1 MDDILPD
8 NVFSL
13 KNDDFYAMVET
24 LVGSQIVEILKFQ
37 MICSMQSLVRHP
49 DIFEIFSMPCSNP
62 DFLLIREKS
71 CFLLDTGLYIIKP
84 GLKNNLDYLIHILQR
99 KQNSMMAPISES
111 PSEGLS
117 NDFIKRHPVLQKLI
131 SWYRV
136 SEEFPGDHIDQY
148 SFLREFIDNITSNIT
163 SHRNTFRYCD
173 SVRNF
178 ALSLYIMGGKLTYEF
193 IRLNLPGS
201 LPSLSMLSTSI
212 SDNRFKITEGKFRFD
227 AFRNYMNDID
237 VQYAFG
243 SEDCTGVIKKVEYD
257 TKSDTFIGF
266 PAVLNQGIPAEALYQ
281 TDSYDKLK
289 LWFNT
294 IQKASLL
301 NVHMVQPLR
310 SIVHANTSS
319 PFLLSAYGTDSSTTA
334 NDILQ
339 RWWFIYER
347 CLEQDLRII
356 GFSTG
361 NRYIKTVSFR
371 KYNKLKSISRRRFQI
386 SMCYAVDVGF
396 FCIVSWF

>member
-8 NVFSL
+8 NVFSP

-24 LVGSQIVEILKFQ
+24 LVGSQIVEILNFQ
-37 MICSMQSLVRHP
+37 MTCSMQSLVRHP
-49 DIFEIFSMPCSNP
+49 DIFEIFSMPYSNP

-71 CFLLDTGLYIIKP
+71 CFLLDAGLCIIKP

-111 PSEGLS
+111 TSEGLS
-117 NDFIKRHPVLQKLI
+117 NDFIKRYPVLQKLI

-136 SEEFPGDHIDQY
+136 SEEFPENNIDQY

-163 SHRNTFRYCD
+163 SHRNTFWYCD

-201 LPSLSMLSTSI
+201 LPNLSMLSTCI
-212 SDNRFKITEGKFRFD
+212 SDNRFKIIEGKFRFD

-243 SEDCTGVIKKVEYD
+243 SEDCRGVIKK
-257 TKSDTFIGF
+257 S
-266 PAVLNQGIPAEALYQ
+266 
-281 TDSYDKLK
+281 
-289 LWFNT
+289 
-294 IQKASLL
+294 
-301 NVHMVQPLR
+301 
-310 SIVHANTSS
+310 
-319 PFLLSAYGTDSSTTA
+319 
-334 NDILQ
+334 
-339 RWWFIYER
+339 
-347 CLEQDLRII
+347 
-356 GFSTG
+356 
-361 NRYIKTVSFR
+361 
-371 KYNKLKSISRRRFQI
+371 
-386 SMCYAVDVGF
+386 
-396 FCIVSWF
+396 